1 MTAAALPPASGLKRK
16 LWLLFLLQVVLISVA
31 TVLGVYGA
39 SAVLKHVLIQRA
51 LTDEAGHYWQRL
63 AQDPGAALPDTYN
76 MQGYLL
82 REGESP
88 DTLPEALR
96 ALPPGYHNLPQAQGG
111 ALILVDE
118 RLVDDGP
125 QGRLYLEFKQEQVD
139 ALAFYFGAVPLVLV
153 LLVIYLIA
161 WATYRLSRRAISPVS
176 WLAGVVQRWDPK
188 RPDVGELNPSRL
200 PLDVEGEVLVLANA
214 LHGFA
219 NRIAKLVERERQF
232 TRDASHELR
241 TPLTVIRMACDV
253 MLADGELS
261 PHATRSLGRIQ
272 GAARD
277 MEALIE
283 SFLMLA
289 RETETGLPEEDFLVN
304 DIVREELDRAEPLVA
319 GKPVELR
326 LIAPQRIALHAPARA
341 LAVVLSNLIRNAC
354 IYTEQGHVTV
364 RIGSDTVRIED
375 SGPGIAADE
384 LAHVFEPFFRAGE
397 RRSGGHG
404 VGLSIVQR
412 LSERFG
418 WPLTLESEP
427 GRGTVATL
435 RFPQAKASRAVL
447 GTRDTGLGEASA
459 AR

>member
-1 MTAAALPPASGLKRK
+1 VTRAETTPASGLKRK
-16 LWLLFLLQVVLISVA
+16 LWLLFLLQVLLISVA

-39 SAVLKHVLIQRA
+39 SAVLKQVLIQRA

-63 AQDPGAALPDTYN
+63 AADPDAALPDTYN

-82 REGESP
+82 RHGEP
-88 DTLPEALR
+88 DSVLPAALR
-96 ALPPGYHNLPQAQGG
+96 ALPPGYHSLPQAQGG
-111 ALILVDE
+111 ALILVDQ
-118 RLVDDGP
+118 RP

-161 WATYRLSRRAISPVS
+161 WAIYRMSRRAISPVS

-188 RPDVGELNPSRL
+188 RPDVGELTPSRL
-200 PLDVEGEVLVLANA
+200 PLDVEGEVLVLATA
-214 LHGFA
+214 LHEFA
-219 NRIAKLVERERQF
+219 CRIARLVERERQF

-253 MLADGELS
+253 MLADGDLS
-261 PHATRSLGRIQ
+261 PHAERSLGRIQ
-272 GAARD
+272 SAARD

-289 RETETGLPEEDFLVN
+289 RETESGLPEEDFLVN
-304 DIVREELDRAEPLVA
+304 DIVREELDRAEPLLA
-319 GKPVELR
+319 DKPVELR
-326 LIAPQRIALHAPARA
+326 LIEPQRIALHAPSRA

-354 IYTEQGHVTV
+354 IYTERGHVTV
-364 RIGSDTVRIED
+364 RIGADFVRIED

-384 LAHVFEPFFRAGE
+384 LAHVFEPFFRGGE
-397 RRSGGHG
+397 RRGGGHG

-418 WPLTLESEP
+418 WPLQLESEP

-435 RFPQAKASRAVL
+435 RFPAAKAQRPGL
-447 GTRDTGLGEASA
+447 GTRDPGLGEASGA
-459 AR
+459 VAGR